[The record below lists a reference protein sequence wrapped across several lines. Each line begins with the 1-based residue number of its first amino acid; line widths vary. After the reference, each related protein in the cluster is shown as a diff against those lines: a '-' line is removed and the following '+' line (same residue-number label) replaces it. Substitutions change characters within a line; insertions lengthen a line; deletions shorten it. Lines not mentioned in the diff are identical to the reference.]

1 MLVILAFKVAAFT
14 PVISGQPRFNAIK
27 FFSFASLNVLVIY
40 MVFKDSNIGIVL
52 ALSLFWSN
60 IFTLGLESQNRE
72 GLFYK
77 FNLLALVLMVPL
89 ISFRAV
95 YKGGDVTYFVGNEY
109 FSVVAILICSLLAFL
124 GILISHLDHQ
134 ERDKASKE
142 KDQSINWFSTLVNLV
157 AHNLRSPLATI
168 LGSAQVIQAKYPS
181 VYQSQEFQ
189 RIQDSVETSN
199 QILNRLLK
207 ASFVTDRLSDSTL
220 EESLIQR
227 YPSLKI
233 KGSLDSLS
241 YEQSVSIHLS
251 LEVFLDNA
259 FRYSLESVEL
269 SMQGTRL
276 EIRDYGPGL
285 TKEQL
290 ESFGRLNGN
299 TLGTLHGIGIP
310 FALRILESIGYGVR
324 AESCSPGLLIVIDQ
338 GLEFKDAEFRP
349 IFEFVREKQ
358 IS

>member
-1 MLVILAFKVAAFT
+1 M
-14 PVISGQPRFNAIK
+14 
-27 FFSFASLNVLVIY
+27 Y

-52 ALSLFWSN
+52 ALAHFWFS
-60 IFTLGLESQNRE
+60 IFTLGVSSQDRE
-72 GLFYK
+72 GVFYK
-77 FNLLALVLMVPL
+77 FNLLALMVMVPL

-95 YKGGDVTYFVGNEY
+95 YVGGGVNYFADNEY
-109 FSVVAILICSLLAFL
+109 FSVVAMLVGSLLAFL

-157 AHNLRSPLATI
+157 SHNLRSPLATI

-181 VYQSQEFQ
+181 VYQSQELQ

-220 EESLIQR
+220 EDSLMQR

-241 YEQSVSIHLS
+241 YEQSVSIHLC

-259 FRYSLESVEL
+259 FRYSPERVEIT
-269 SMQGTRL
+269 MKGTRL

-310 FALRILESIGYGVR
+310 FALRILESIGFGVN
-324 AESCSPGLLIVIDQ
+324 AKNCNPGLLVGIDKGIGFQ
-338 GLEFKDAEFRP
+338 NAEFRP
-349 IFEFVREKQ
+349 ILESVREKQ
-358 IS
+358 VS